1 MRRVLVTGAT
11 GFVGR
16 HALAPLVAR
25 GYEVHAVS
33 SKGPTDDSP
42 GEVRWHVADL
52 LDPVAGPA
60 VVERV
65 APTDLLHLAWYA
77 EPGAFW
83 RSTENL
89 RWVAAS
95 LALLRA
101 FAAAGGTRAVLAG
114 TCAEYA
120 WEDETHCIERTT
132 PLEPAT
138 LYGAAKHGLH
148 VVAEA
153 FAAEAGI
160 SFAWGRIFF
169 LFGPHEDPR
178 RLASSV
184 ARSLLNGERAET
196 SHGEQLRDF
205 LYAPD
210 LADAFAT
217 LLASDVVGA
226 VNVASGEPVA
236 IRDVVQEIG
245 DATGHPEL
253 LAIGARSANLS
264 EPQVL
269 TADVARLRGEVGWAP
284 PAARGERIEK
294 AVGWWRSQVSG
305 HRGSLGSDITAPSV
319 QRSTKER
326 GSG

>member
-16 HALAPLVAR
+16 HALGALVSR

-42 GEVRWHVADL
+42 EGVVWHVADL

-60 VVERV
+60 LVSEV

-83 RSTENL
+83 GSPENL

-101 FAAAGGTRAVLAG
+101 FADAGGTRAVLAG

-120 WEDETHCIERTT
+120 WENETHCVEGST
-132 PLEPAT
+132 PLKPAT

-153 FAAEAGI
+153 FAADAGI
-160 SFAWGRIFF
+160 SLAWGRIFF
-169 LFGPHEDPR
+169 LFGPHEDSR
-178 RLASSV
+178 RLVSSV
-184 ARSLLNGERAET
+184 ARAVIGGKRAET
-196 SHGEQLRDF
+196 SHGEQVRDF

-210 LADAFAT
+210 LADAFAA
-217 LLASDVVGA
+217 LLASEVTGA

-236 IRDVVQEIG
+236 IRDVVQAIG
-245 DATGHPEL
+245 DSAGHPEL
-253 LAIGARSANLS
+253 LAIGARPTNSS
-264 EPQVL
+264 EPAVL
-269 TADVARLRGEVGWAP
+269 TADVFRLCDEVGWTP
-284 PAARGERIEK
+284 PATREDRVSTTVEWWLTTLGE
-294 AVGWWRSQVSG
+294 
-305 HRGSLGSDITAPSV
+305 TA
-319 QRSTKER
+319 
-326 GSG
+326 